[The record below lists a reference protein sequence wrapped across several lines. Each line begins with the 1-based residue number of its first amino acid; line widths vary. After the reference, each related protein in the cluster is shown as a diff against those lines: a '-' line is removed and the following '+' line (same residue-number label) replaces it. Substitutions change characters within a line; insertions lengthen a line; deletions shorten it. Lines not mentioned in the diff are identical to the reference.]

1 MRDYFA
7 ILTEAYVPTVTGAG
21 SNAVINLSPD
31 YSVPLSW
38 VSNDVAFVAEA
49 GTAGKAVVTF
59 AGTYAVGDFVRVT
72 LTTQERSSQV
82 LTKSYT
88 HTVQAGAISVTAVA
102 AAFAALITA
111 DINSGLSEYYATAA
125 NVAGVLT
132 VTQAQPEKRA
142 IQCVAYTDSAA
153 GTTAVV
159 ITATVVSEGQ
169 PSDLV
174 ARGIPAGD
182 INLASYD
189 TVKLIVAADSA
200 SPFIDSRG
208 KTVREIYWYG
218 SNPQGA
224 VLAGLIP

>member
-7 ILTEAYVPTVTGAG
+7 ILAEAYVPSVTGSG
-21 SNAVINLSPD
+21 SNAVINISPD
-31 YSVPLSW
+31 YSVPLWW
-38 VSNDVAFVAEA
+38 VSEAVTVVAAA
-49 GTAGKAVVTF
+49 GTAGDAVVTF
-59 AGTYAVGDFVRVT
+59 AGTYAIGDFVRVT
-72 LTTQERSSQV
+72 LTTQARSSQV

-88 HTVQAGAISVTAVA
+88 HTVQSGATSVTAVA
-102 AAFAALITA
+102 TAFAALITA
-111 DINSGLSEYYATAA
+111 DINAGLSEYYASAINA
-125 NVAGVLT
+125 AGVLT
-132 VTQAQPEKRA
+132 ITQAEPESKA

-153 GTTAVV
+153 GTAVV
-159 ITATVVSEGQ
+159 VVTPTVVSEGQ

-189 TVKLIVAADSA
+189 TVKFIVAADAA
-200 SPFIDSRG
+200 SPFIDSQG